1 MRFAFVLEQTL
12 GHGAHSRNLK
22 RALEAEKWIDPTVI
36 ELTYEGS
43 SAPLRRL
50 PLLANW
56 SLRAS
61 LAARA
66 SLRSTIRNGPLD
78 AIFIHTQVGSLLSV
92 GLMREISTVIS
103 LDATPKN
110 FDVVGDGYGHRRQS
124 QIAEAAK
131 TALNR
136 RALDAAAQLVTWNR
150 WAADSLVVDYG
161 VPASRVHVI
170 APGVDLE
177 RFQPRS
183 QPRRP
188 GPVRVLFVGGNFV
201 RKGGLELM
209 SAMAL
214 LDGAELDIVTTEAS
228 IDVPA
233 GAACRIHRGLAPQS
247 PDLLDLY
254 READIF
260 ALPSRSDC
268 LPQAL
273 AEAAACGLPIVAT
286 RSGAM
291 PELVHDGFNGFL
303 VSEGS
308 PRDLAAALRPLINST
323 DLRERFGAYGR
334 QLAER
339 EHDAARNNREI
350 FDLMKNAAV
359 RRRGLTAPMAGAV
372 LERS

>member
-22 RALEAEKWIDPTVI
+22 RAIEVETWIHPTVI
-36 ELTYEGS
+36 ELTYEGA

-61 LAARA
+61 LAGRA
-66 SLRSTIRNGPLD
+66 SLRSAARSGTLD
-78 AIFIHTQVGSLLSV
+78 AIFVHTQVASLLSV
-92 GLMREISTVIS
+92 GLMKEIPTIIS

-110 FDVVGDGYGHRRQS
+110 FDMVGDGYGHRRQS
-124 QIAEAAK
+124 QVAEAMK

-136 RALDAAAQLVTWNR
+136 RALAAATVLVTWNR
-150 WAADSLVVDYG
+150 WAADSLVFDYG
-161 VPASRVHVI
+161 VPRSKIHVI

-177 RFQPRS
+177 RFRPRS
-183 QPRRP
+183 RPRRP
-188 GPVRVLFVGGNFV
+188 GPVRVLFVGGDFV
-201 RKGGLELM
+201 RKGGLELL

-228 IDVPA
+228 IDLPS
-233 GAACRIHRGLAPQS
+233 AATVRIHRGLAPQS
-247 PDLLDLY
+247 PNLLDLY

-273 AEAAACGLPIVAT
+273 AEAAASGLPIVAT

-291 PELVHDGFNGFL
+291 PELVHDGLNGFL
-303 VSEGS
+303 VAEGS
-308 PRDLAAALRPLINST
+308 PRDLAAALRRLIDSA
-323 DLRERFGAYGR
+323 DLRERFGAHGR
-334 QLAER
+334 EVAER

-350 FDLMKNAAV
+350 FGLMKDASF
-359 RRRGLTAPMAGAV
+359 RRQALPTAMAGAGM
-372 LERS
+372 ERS